1 MDKRQRKW
9 LFLSLGISLAVIFI
23 ILIFTIDA
31 DTFIALQHC
40 IPAFLIL
47 ALAMHI
53 VSLVFWALRIKL
65 MCRSLGYRVT
75 LRHCFNLVCS
85 NTFIANVTPSQVGG
99 EPVRVYE
106 LTKAGVPGGEATA
119 VVIME
124 RVFDGIVLCVGT
136 VVCIFLL
143 GWVFTD
149 ISLPEGWII
158 AAYIAAGVF
167 TFLILL
173 FFVFAKIPRLGIGL
187 MRKIANLTTRK
198 KSEEKQMQRR
208 EKFEGYATRFYDT
221 LKHFITSSKPG
232 VVFGLIFTILYWANE
247 FIIAFF
253 ICMGLGVE
261 PTVSLF
267 ILSIV
272 FQILISVIMM
282 IPLTPGSVGV
292 AEISLGAFYA
302 LVIPSSIVGIFVLIY
317 RFIFYYF
324 NLAIGFIA
332 SMLIVKREAK
342 GKKVS
347 P

>member
-1 MDKRQRKW
+1 MNKNQRRW

-23 ILIFTIDA
+23 ILVITIDA
-31 DTFIALQHC
+31 NTFVALQHC

-47 ALAMHI
+47 SLGMH
-53 VSLVFWALRIKL
+53 VASLIFWALRIKL
-65 MCRSLGYRVT
+65 MCRSLGYKVS
-75 LRHCFNLVCS
+75 LKHCFNLVCS
-85 NTFIANVTPSQVGG
+85 NTFIANITPSQVGG

-119 VVIME
+119 IIIME
-124 RVFDGIVLCVGT
+124 RVFDGIVLCIGT
-136 VVCIFLL
+136 VICIFLL

-149 ISLPEGWII
+149 INLPSGWII
-158 AAYIAAGVF
+158 TAYIAAGVF

-173 FFVFAKIPRLGIGL
+173 FFVFAKIPRLGLGL
-187 MRKIANLTTRK
+187 MRKIAKLTTRK
-198 KSEEKQMQRR
+198 KSEDIQIKRT
-208 EKFEGYATRFYDT
+208 EKFEGYASRFYDT

-232 VVFGLIFTILYWANE
+232 LLFGLIFTILYWGNE

-253 ICMGLGVE
+253 ICVGLGVE
-261 PTVSLF
+261 PTPSLF
-267 ILSIV
+267 LLSIV
-272 FQILISVIMM
+272 FQLLISVIMM

-302 LVIPSSIVGIFVLIY
+302 IIIPASIVGIFVLIY

-332 SMLIVKREAK
+332 SMIIVKREAK
-342 GKKVS
+342 EKKVT